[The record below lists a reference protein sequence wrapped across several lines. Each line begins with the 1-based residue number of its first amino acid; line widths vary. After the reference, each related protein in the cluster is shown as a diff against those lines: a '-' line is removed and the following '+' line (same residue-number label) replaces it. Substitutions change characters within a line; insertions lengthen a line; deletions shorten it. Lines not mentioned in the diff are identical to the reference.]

1 MTSPESFL
9 FGEWIRDLALTRER
23 VREIVGLA
31 RERCERK
38 RSFPA
43 SLDGLRRTWETG
55 GRHRDRFLASR
66 PESTVRLSR
75 PMIER
80 GLDHFARLLRPDVA
94 RSRRASQLAGR
105 ESKALRAEPL
115 GVVLHVVSGNVFFG
129 PAESLLAGLLTGN
142 VNLVKRPTEGGDF
155 LRFFLHSL
163 EEYAPEL
170 TASTALLHWRG
181 GEEAVEEILGRCVD
195 AIVVAA
201 DSETIASYRRLAS
214 PFTALLEFGPRVS
227 VAVVSQAALDDVDVD
242 GLARDVA
249 LWDQLACTAAQCIY
263 VQGEAS
269 AARLAERIA
278 EALFSLGRAL
288 PEGEAPLD
296 ERIEVGRFRDTA
308 RFAEAMGRARVFP
321 GPAGWLSTVVLDK
334 DPDFQ
339 PSPLRRSVRVK
350 SYAGVPELLDSLRP
364 VRGML
369 QTVGLAV
376 APEERAEYEEGL
388 VGVGVRR
395 LCRVGTMNEPPPDAL
410 HDGTME
416 LARLVRWVERAG
428 ET

>member
-227 VAVVSQAALDDVDVD
+227 VAVVSQAAL
-242 GLARDVA
+242 
-249 LWDQLACTAAQCIY
+249 
-263 VQGEAS
+263 
-269 AARLAERIA
+269 
-278 EALFSLGRAL
+278 
-288 PEGEAPLD
+288 
-296 ERIEVGRFRDTA
+296 
-308 RFAEAMGRARVFP
+308 
-321 GPAGWLSTVVLDK
+321 
-334 DPDFQ
+334 
-339 PSPLRRSVRVK
+339 
-350 SYAGVPELLDSLRP
+350 
-364 VRGML
+364 
-369 QTVGLAV
+369 
-376 APEERAEYEEGL
+376 
-388 VGVGVRR
+388 
-395 LCRVGTMNEPPPDAL
+395 
-410 HDGTME
+410 
-416 LARLVRWVERAG
+416 
-428 ET
+428 